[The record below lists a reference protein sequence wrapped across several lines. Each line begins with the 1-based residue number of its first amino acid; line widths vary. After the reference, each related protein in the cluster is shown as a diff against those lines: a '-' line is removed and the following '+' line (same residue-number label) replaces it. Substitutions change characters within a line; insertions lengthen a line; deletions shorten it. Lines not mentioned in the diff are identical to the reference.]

1 MTIAMLARISVRGSA
16 VKSAR
21 RRGAS
26 TEVNVFASAGT
37 SVKPLSARAPLV
49 TAQPAKY
56 IVLRYIQGTTVLA
69 EQLTP
74 ADYERLAALRYM
86 LRRFANFSAGA
97 AQQAGLTTNQHQALL
112 AIKGWVGEAMTVG
125 ALAEQLLIAP
135 HTAAELGGRLQ
146 AADLVD
152 KVEDAVDRRRV
163 VLRLTERAETILQAL
178 TLVHLREV
186 RLFAP
191 RLMTLFKDLDALL
204 E

>member
-1 MTIAMLARISVRGSA
+1 
-16 VKSAR
+16 
-21 RRGAS
+21 
-26 TEVNVFASAGT
+26 
-37 SVKPLSARAPLV
+37 
-49 TAQPAKY
+49 
-56 IVLRYIQGTTVLA
+56 
-69 EQLTP
+69 
-74 ADYERLAALRYM
+74 M

-97 AQQAGLTTNQHQALL
+97 AQQAGLTTNQHQ
-112 AIKGWVGEAMTVG
+112 
-125 ALAEQLLIAP
+125 LAEQLLIAP
-135 HTAAELGGRLQ
+135 HTAAELVGRLQ

-152 KVEDAVDRRRV
+152 KVEDAFDRRRV